1 MYKND
6 TWIAYKKK
14 GKKRKKKKKREE
26 KKIIEKIMIK
36 IFGAIISRYS
46 NDAVLPF
53 VRPKWESIGNL

>member
-1 MYKND
+1 
-6 TWIAYKKK
+6 
-14 GKKRKKKKKREE
+14 
-26 KKIIEKIMIK
+26 MIK